1 MENNILETLHEQF
14 AENQNH
20 HQKLFIQFLIA
31 LLVLFAG
38 FGYVYV
44 HTIPDVPYVQTYIE
58 VKSNVEYFSGS
69 ILLIT
74 AIIVSTIML
83 LLNLILLNQG
93 YGFRRDQLINK
104 KIRKKHL
111 NRNYKKIFGR
121 LYNSSGKGF
130 LDFLPD
136 FYAIFFWFITV
147 FQLFILVSVMFKT
160 ETYCLVLMPF
170 LLSIFFYHKTYSKYK
185 LNLKHK

>member
-1 MENNILETLHEQF
+1 MKTNILETLHEQF

-20 HQKLFIQFLIA
+20 HQKLFIQFLTA
-31 LLVLFAG
+31 LLILFAG

-44 HTIPDVPYVQTYIE
+44 HTVPDVPNVQTYVEI
-58 VKSNVEYFSGS
+58 KNTKEYFSNS
-69 ILLIT
+69 ILLAT
-74 AIIVSTIML
+74 AVVVSTVML

-93 YGFRRDQLINK
+93 YGFRRDQHINK
-104 KIRKKHL
+104 EIRKKYL
-111 NRNYKKIFGR
+111 KKNYKRVFGG
-121 LYNSSGKGF
+121 LYNSGKKGF
-130 LDFLPD
+130 WNFLPD

-160 ETYCLVLMPF
+160 ETHCTVLIPF